1 MMPTTPAV
9 GPPGGVHGGSTDARL
24 RWELE
29 NEVEMVGGKDPSSS
43 ASLSVVNH
51 CVGADASSSV
61 DALFRYDEVETARI
75 NQNKPWS
82 RDPHFFK
89 RVRISALALLKMV
102 MHARSGGNLEVMG
115 LMQGKVVG
123 DTFVVVDSFA
133 LPVEGTETRVSAQN
147 EAYEYM
153 VQYLEKSQDAG
164 RREVIVGWYHSHP
177 GYGCWM
183 SGIDCSTQMH
193 NQTFQDPFLAVVID
207 PHRTMAAGKVE
218 IGAFRTFPENYKPP
232 DVGPSEYQ
240 TIPLDKIEDYGVHS
254 NSYYPLETSF
264 FKSSMDAK
272 LLEVLWDRYWINTL
286 STSPLVTS
294 RAFVEDQMWDLAQKL
309 EQAETLLAHSG
320 RMHGFFMVSDQ
331 RKGARPSE
339 ESPLVKIVKDASKI
353 ATEQIN
359 GIITQLVK
367 DAAFNVNPP
376 GIRTSSNGDADM
388 PDAHLQ
394 TSRPTLASF
403 MGPHST

>member
-1 MMPTTPAV
+1 M
-9 GPPGGVHGGSTDARL
+9 

-29 NEVEMVGGKDPSSS
+29 NGVEVMGDDQIGASSSYGVVDHCVGGDPSSPM
-43 ASLSVVNH
+43 
-51 CVGADASSSV
+51 
-61 DALFRYDEVETARI
+61 DALFRYDDEETKRI
-75 NQNKPWS
+75 NNLKPWS
-82 RDPHFFK
+82 HDPHFFK
-89 RVRISALALLKMV
+89 RARISALALLKMV

-153 VQYLEKSQDAG
+153 VQYQSQSQEAG

-218 IGAFRTFPENYKPP
+218 IGAFRTYPENYKPP
-232 DVGPSEYQ
+232 ESGPSEYQ

-264 FKSSMDAK
+264 FRSSMDAK
-272 LLEVLWDRYWINTL
+272 LLEALWDKYWIATL
-286 STSPLVTS
+286 SSSPLVS
-294 RAFVEDQMWDLAQKL
+294 QRAFVEDQMWDLAQKL
-309 EQAETLLAHSG
+309 EQAEGQMGHSG
-320 RMHGFFMVSDQ
+320 RMHGFFMVGDQ
-331 RKGARPSE
+331 RQGKGRVAE

-353 ATEQIN
+353 ATEQVN

-367 DAAFNVNPP
+367 DAAFNCKPP
-376 GIRTSSNGDADM
+376 NVPKGDADM
-388 PDAHLQ
+388 DVDSS
-394 TSRPTLASF
+394 SRPTLASF
-403 MGPHST
+403 MGTSSSGTK

>member
-1 MMPTTPAV
+1 MPTTPAV

-29 NEVEMVGGKDPSSS
+29 NEVEMVDGKSPSSS
-43 ASLSVVNH
+43 ASLSAVNH

-232 DVGPSEYQ
+232 DAGPSEYQ

-309 EQAETLLAHSG
+309 EQAETQLAHSG

-403 MGPHST
+403 MGRHST